1 MLSRDT
7 TREKSW
13 PSSERAC
20 RSPRRENDEC
30 VEIIQ
35 LNPAVCESYLQ
46 HFDPARC
53 AVFHRDVKAMS
64 QGVVDQQTL
73 EQVVF
78 KQAHP
83 LLLHHLLQLRV
94 EVPIELEA
102 TEQG

>member
-1 MLSRDT
+1 
-7 TREKSW
+7 
-13 PSSERAC
+13 
-20 RSPRRENDEC
+20 
-30 VEIIQ
+30 
-35 LNPAVCESYLQ
+35 
-46 HFDPARC
+46 
-53 AVFHRDVKAMS
+53 MS

-78 KQAHP
+78 KQAQP